1 MNLAKTSSDTI
12 YYPDIGVDPLQIIK
26 DIADIAV
33 VPLVIANLTYQYT
46 LSPFPKIQGWNMFP
60 YHRVTLRLPDDR
72 LYFLDGEKGL
82 IGPLEIEDEKRSL
95 SLNVVTLSV
104 HRTIVKS
111 KNGLKFVAKLD
122 CGKVAIWDIHDD
134 EIQERPD
141 PLILQ
146 KNQKGDEITD
156 AETIITMWDRS
167 LTLTRSGDLY
177 CGDEHLICGVR
188 SVIPSL
194 YGNFAA
200 ILDSKDP
207 HEYYYYCILNGNG
220 SCFGPLTDGFPM
232 VHASTT
238 CVKNELGF
246 AFLLKNGRIRT
257 EPFGLPAHFP
267 KTLRT
272 RLKDPLN
279 YVESLVASRYHYAA
293 ILKLEDGTQE
303 VYIWGVE
310 VSFFVETSIYPNPR
324 FRDSES
330 IELKRTEE
338 KKKIAN
344 MVAGSGRGRS
354 ETGSTDAF
362 AVNFEDGA
370 SSVMVISDAEEN
382 AKISVWPLSAS
393 VQTLYPT
400 RDGILIVHES
410 EAAMY
415 DREGTRRAFWD
426 EFSSYAIGSD
436 GSYLILQFKGKYSLS
451 RGSVLPAGM
460 RSRID
465 KAEGIAEIYSC
476 RGYYW
481 AILMNGTVVTWK
493 EQYRDPVS

>member
-1 MNLAKTSSDTI
+1 M
-12 YYPDIGVDPLQIIK
+12 
-26 DIADIAV
+26 
-33 VPLVIANLTYQYT
+33 
-46 LSPFPKIQGWNMFP
+46 
-60 YHRVTLRLPDDR
+60 
-72 LYFLDGEKGL
+72 
-82 IGPLEIEDEKRSL
+82 
-95 SLNVVTLSV
+95 
-104 HRTIVKS
+104 
-111 KNGLKFVAKLD
+111 
-122 CGKVAIWDIHDD
+122 C
-134 EIQERPD
+134 
-141 PLILQ
+141 
-146 KNQKGDEITD
+146 
-156 AETIITMWDRS
+156 
-167 LTLTRSGDLY
+167 
-177 CGDEHLICGVR
+177 
-188 SVIPSL
+188 
-194 YGNFAA
+194 
-200 ILDSKDP
+200 
-207 HEYYYYCILNGNG
+207 
-220 SCFGPLTDGFPM
+220 
-232 VHASTT
+232 
-238 CVKNELGF
+238 
-246 AFLLKNGRIRT
+246 
-257 EPFGLPAHFP
+257 
-267 KTLRT
+267 
-272 RLKDPLN
+272 
-279 YVESLVASRYHYAA
+279 
-293 ILKLEDGTQE
+293 
-303 VYIWGVE
+303 
-310 VSFFVETSIYPNPR
+310 PNPR

-344 MVAGSGRGRS
+344 MVAGSDHERS

-362 AVNFEDGA
+362 AVNFEDGT
-370 SSVMVISDAEEN
+370 SSVMVISNTEEN
-382 AKISVWPLSAS
+382 AKISVWPLSTS